1 MAMDVK
7 HRGGQAVQVAVGL
20 QKGEGGHLTD
30 RWGSSLGIHSRKMK
44 DRKGDIEKEER
55 GSKREKEKL
64 KKDKTIQ
71 GHTEEKLEAG
81 LNTVNS

>member
-1 MAMDVK
+1 
-7 HRGGQAVQVAVGL
+7 
-20 QKGEGGHLTD
+20 
-30 RWGSSLGIHSRKMK
+30 MK